1 MWLGSIA
8 YYLAQRMHIV
18 VGIID
23 KLGGLIKQEGFS
35 FQEIKSLLLNRSSNF
50 LETSDM
56 LSFDEVNE
64 KIWSIGGRNIC
75 SSCKL

>member
-1 MWLGSIA
+1 MGKCCCYCCL
-8 YYLAQRMHIV
+8 LFAQAGAIV

-50 LETSDM
+50 LET
-56 LSFDEVNE
+56 
-64 KIWSIGGRNIC
+64 KT
-75 SSCKL
+75 